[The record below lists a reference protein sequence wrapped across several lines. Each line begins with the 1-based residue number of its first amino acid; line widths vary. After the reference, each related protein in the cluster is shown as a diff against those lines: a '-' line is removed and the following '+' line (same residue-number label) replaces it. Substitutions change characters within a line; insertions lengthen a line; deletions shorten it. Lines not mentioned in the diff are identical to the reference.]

1 MWPALVNAL
10 TEVVAGLA
18 ARPRLTEAGR
28 QPNRLRGAFEK
39 VTVKFFIV
47 VRKDRV
53 ETYMTNWMSN
63 CMSHRYKI

>member
-1 MWPALVNAL
+1 V
-10 TEVVAGLA
+10 
-18 ARPRLTEAGR
+18 GR